1 VVVCPLPML
10 VIGGAVDVA
19 RLHMLRPDA
28 TALPPVGTSH
38 YGHLDAPDGLNA
50 LIRSALERLADE

>member
-1 VVVCPLPML
+1 ML